1 MKNLKKLISVIIAVI
16 MLVSSFATVAA
27 ADYAD
32 VESTN
37 SYAKAIKVLSGL
49 GIAQGDDE
57 GNFNPQNDVK
67 RSEMVAFVCRAMG
80 EEDIATASSSNAF
93 TDVAANHWA
102 AGYIAWGVN
111 RGIINGMGD
120 GTFAPDASVTYQDAV
135 VMIMRALGYDRIAQR
150 AENGGYPTGYLKL
163 ASQYGVLKDAGY
175 DNAKAAT
182 REIIAQL
189 IYNALT
195 APLVDVSYYGVS
207 VEDDRYVIYNGKN
220 GYDLRTLLT
229 FSNDIIKV
237 KATIDATPKA
247 DPTNC
252 IDKAGNYLVKITVI
266 DGYDYKEAAAKEL
279 FGLAGD
285 GSIIKTGYAYVGET
299 EAAELLGSTVEA
311 YLAEDEDLNDWK
323 LLAIVADAKTVV
335 EETVSENLATA
346 TYSAGLYSYYKNA
359 DDRKMTEIDVATT
372 GLKVYYNGV
381 EVDHT
386 STPSNDLTVNGYSD
400 LEDLLQ
406 AADSI
411 TFMGAKN
418 AAYNKIFVTKYIYKI
433 VDSVNE
439 AEKLIKFDPAGA
451 LDLDAENRNDED
463 FIYGLYDANGKAIE
477 LADIAE
483 GDVLNIVAPWS
494 GAGIDDAPYM
504 DIYVTNETITGAV
517 AELKAGKYVIDDVE
531 YTSTVGLTLGEEGTF
546 FLSIDG
552 KIVKKDAATSIS
564 KNFALYLGA
573 HVESKFGVNAYT
585 LKLFTAE
592 GELDVA
598 VADTVKIQDEANVL
612 GLGTQVIAK
621 SKNAGEQEAIFALGT
636 EKKPDNSSYPVGA
649 LTALTADAAE
659 STAKANAAKRFITY
673 ALDSNG
679 KVKEIRIAGAPSSEL
694 VAMTPDASAK
704 YDAEFEEFGNF
715 EIADAKLFVAPV
727 VGTTSMSDWNV
738 NTDKL
743 AIGNFA
749 ALDEDDTF
757 NSYLYTVNGDDELAA
772 VLMTDKPS
780 YGLETSPLAVIAAIG
795 TKLDADDNTVT
806 SLTLVQSG
814 ETKVV
819 SIDDDMEA
827 GDENFEELASNIQD
841 LKVGDVIQY
850 AVNADDEIAEIS
862 VIYEAAARALTATA
876 LGYDIPNDDMAFV
889 FGVITEYADY
899 IVLASDVDSALQPTT
914 SAKFKVAEAEGATYA
929 WLEEAAANNPVK
941 KITVNGIR
949 ETVRANAVYAAV
961 AKVNEK
967 NRVEDIIVIALS
979 NTAITNADE
988 IACDQDPECAGP
1000 HDPGCAYTAATT
1012 RAAFDDY
1019 ADINGATWELN
1030 PND

>member
-37 SYAKAIKVLSGL
+37 SYYKAIKVLSGL

-57 GNFNPQNDVK
+57 GNFNPTNDVK

-80 EEDIATASSSNAF
+80 EEDIATASASNAF

-111 RGIINGMGD
+111 RGVINGMGD

-229 FSNDIIKV
+229 YSNDIIKV
-237 KATIDATPKA
+237 KATIDETPKA
-247 DPTNC
+247 NPDTC
-252 IDKAGNYLVKITVI
+252 IDRAGNYSVKITVV

-279 FGLAGD
+279 FGVD
-285 GSIIKTGYAYVGET
+285 GSGNIINAGYVYVGET
-299 EAAELLGSTVEA
+299 EAADLLGSTVEA
-311 YLAEDEDLNDWK
+311 YITEDEALNDWK

-335 EETVSENLATA
+335 EETITENLDTIVVD
-346 TYSAGLYSYYKNA
+346 TTNDIVKYYA
-359 DDRKMTEIDVATT
+359 DLQDRKMTEIEITGVTAGTDVT
-372 GLKVYYNGV
+372 VYYNGV
-381 EVDHT
+381 EIDATDITNDFT
-386 STPSNDLTVNGYSD
+386 SLAV
-400 LEDLLQ
+400 LLNTH
-406 AADSI
+406 ADSI

-418 AAYNKIFVTKYIYKI
+418 ADYDKIFVTDYIYK
-433 VDSVNE
+433 VVKSVN
-439 AEKLIKFDPAGA
+439 ADEKLIKFDPTGA
-451 LDLDAENRNDED
+451 LDLSVEGRDNNEK
-463 FIYGLYDANGKAIE
+463 FIYNIFDANGKAMDI
-477 LADIAE
+477 ADITE
-483 GDVLNIVAPWS
+483 GDVLNIVCPYDATN
-494 GAGIDDAPYM
+494 GVDIDQNDYL
-504 DIYVTNETITGAV
+504 DIYVTNETVTGV
-517 AELKAGKYVIDDVE
+517 VGEQKTSGKFVIDGIEYVE
-531 YTSTVGLTLGEEGTF
+531 DLIGGGSLTLGEEGTF

-552 KIVKKDAATSIS
+552 KIIKKEAAIAIS
-564 KNFALYLGA
+564 KNFALYIGA
-573 HVESKFGVNAYT
+573 DVASKFGVNAYT

-592 GELDVA
+592 GVVDLA
-598 VADTVKIQDEANVL
+598 VADTVKIYDEANVL
-612 GLGTQVIAK
+612 GLGAQVIAK

-636 EKKPDNSSYPVGA
+636 EVSGVDGSGNPTYYSVGA

-679 KVKEIRIAGAPSSEL
+679 KIKEIRIAAGSSSDL

-749 ALDEDDTF
+749 ALDEDKTF

-795 TKLDADDNTVT
+795 TKLDAEDNRVT

-819 SIDDDMEA
+819 SIDWDIETADTNIA
-827 GDENFEELASNIQD
+827 DLTKDIDPDTVGVQKGLA
-841 LKVGDVIQY
+841 VGDVIQY
-850 AVNADDEIAEIS
+850 AVNAEDEIAEWS
-862 VIYEAAARALTATA
+862 VVYDAYSRKLTATA
-876 LGYDIPNDDMAFV
+876 LGYDIANDDMGFV
-889 FGVITEYADY
+889 FGMISEYADY
-899 IVLASDVDSALQPTT
+899 IVLASDVDANLKPTAGN
-914 SAKFKVAEAEGATYA
+914 SAKFKVAEVEGATYA
-929 WLEEAAANNPVK
+929 WIEEAAANNPVK
-941 KITVNGIR
+941 KITINGVR
-949 ETVRANAVYAAV
+949 ETVRENAVYAAV

-967 NRVEDIIVIALS
+967 SRVEDIVVVAL
-979 NTAITNADE
+979 
-988 IACDQDPECAGP
+988 DPAV
-1000 HDPGCAYTAATT
+1000 
-1012 RAAFDDY
+1012 FDDY
-1019 ADINGATWELN
+1019 TDINGSTATWEIDATN
-1030 PND
+1030 

>member
-32 VESTN
+32 VESTD
-37 SYAKAIKVLSGL
+37 SYYKAIKVLSGL

-57 GNFNPQNDVK
+57 GNFNPTNDVK

-80 EEDIATASSSNAF
+80 EEDIATASASSAF

-220 GYDLRTLLT
+220 GYDLRTLLSY
-229 FSNDIIKV
+229 SNDIVKV
-237 KATIDATPKA
+237 KATIDETPKA
-247 DPTNC
+247 NPTTC
-252 IDKAGNYLVKITVI
+252 IDKAGNYLVKVTVV

-279 FGLAGD
+279 FGVD
-285 GSIIKTGYAYVGET
+285 GSGNIINAGYVYVGET
-299 EAAELLGSTVEA
+299 EAADLLGSTVEA
-311 YLAEDEDLNDWK
+311 YIAEDEALNDWK

-335 EETVSENLATA
+335 EETITENLNTIVVD
-346 TYSAGLYSYYKNA
+346 TTNDIVKYYA
-359 DDRKMTEIDVATT
+359 DLQDRKMTEIE
-372 GLKVYYNGV
+372 LKDTAIGSDLTVYYNGKAI
-381 EVDHT
+381 T
-386 STPSNDLTVNGYSD
+386 ASD
-400 LEDLLQ
+400 LSTAFTDLQTLLSTR
-406 AADSI
+406 ADEV

-418 AAYNKIFVTKYIYKI
+418 SAYDKIFVTDYTYAVVKA
-433 VDSVNE
+433 VN
-439 AEKLIKFDPAGA
+439 ADEKLIKLEVGA
-451 LDLDAENRNDED
+451 LDLSVEGRDNNEK
-463 FIYGLYDANGKAIE
+463 FIYNIFDANGKAMDI
-477 LADIAE
+477 ADITE
-483 GDVLNIVAPWS
+483 GDVLNIVCPLD
-494 GAGIDDAPYM
+494 GTTVGNIHDVDYL
-504 DIYVTNETITGAV
+504 DIYVTNETVTGV
-517 AELKAGKYVIDDVE
+517 VGEQKTSGKYVIDSEE
-531 YTSTVGLTLGEEGTF
+531 YATANGVSLTLGEEGTF
-546 FLSIDG
+546 YLSIDG
-552 KIVKKDAATSIS
+552 RIVKKDAAISIS

-573 HVESKFGVNAYT
+573 DVESKFGVNAYT

-592 GELDVA
+592 GEVDLA
-598 VADTVKIQDEANVL
+598 VADTVKIYDEENEL
-612 GLGTQVIAK
+612 GLGTQVTAK

-636 EKKPDNSSYPVGA
+636 EVSGVDGSGNPTYYSVGA

-679 KVKEIRIAGAPSSEL
+679 KVKEIRIAGASSSDL
-694 VAMTPDASAK
+694 VAMTSDASAK
-704 YDAEFEEFGNF
+704 YDAEFEEFGNC
-715 EIADAKLFVAPV
+715 EIADAKLFIAPV

-795 TKLDADDNTVT
+795 TKLDAEDNKVT

-819 SIDDDMEA
+819 SIDYDIET
-827 GDENFEELASNIQD
+827 GDTNIGD
-841 LKVGDVIQY
+841 LTADCDPDTVGTQYGLQVGDVIQY
-850 AVNADDEIAEIS
+850 AVNAEDEIAEWS
-862 VIYEAAARALTATA
+862 VIYEAAARKLTATA
-876 LGYDIPNDDMAFV
+876 LGYDIPNDDMGFV
-889 FGVITEYADY
+889 FGMISEYADY
-899 IVLASDVDSALQPTT
+899 IVLASAVDANLKATT
-914 SAKFKVAEAEGATYA
+914 SAKFKVAEVEGATYA
-929 WLEEAAANNPVK
+929 WIEEAAANNPVK
-941 KITVNGIR
+941 KITINGVR

-961 AKVNEK
+961 AKVNDK
-967 NRVEDIIVIALS
+967 SRVEDIIVVAL
-979 NTAITNADE
+979 NPAV
-988 IACDQDPECAGP
+988 
-1000 HDPGCAYTAATT
+1000 
-1012 RAAFDDY
+1012 FDDY
-1019 ADINGATWELN
+1019 TDINGSTATWELN
-1030 PND
+1030 ATN

>member
-16 MLVSSFATVAA
+16 MIVGSFATVSA
-27 ADYAD
+27 ADYKD
-32 VESTN
+32 VDSTN

-49 GIAQGDDE
+49 NIAKGDDE
-57 GNFNPQNDVK
+57 GNFNPTNDVK

-80 EEDIATASSSNAF
+80 EEDIATASASNAF
-93 TDVAANHWA
+93 SDVAANHWA

-111 RGIINGMGD
+111 RGIVNGMGD
-120 GTFAPDASVTYQDAV
+120 GTFAPDAPVSYQDAV

-175 DNAKAAT
+175 DNQAAAT

-220 GYDLRTLLT
+220 GTDLRTLLT
-229 FSNDIIKV
+229 YSNDILKV
-237 KATIDATPKA
+237 KAEITKTPKSA
-247 DPTNC
+247 PTTC
-252 IDKAGNYLVKITVI
+252 IDKAGNYMVEI
-266 DGYDYKEAAAKEL
+266 DIASAYDYALSDIVTEIGADPAVV
-279 FGLAGD
+279 
-285 GSIIKTGYAYVGET
+285 YVGET
-299 EAAELLGSTVEA
+299 DAAELLGSTVEA
-311 YLAEDEDLNDWK
+311 YLVEDEDLNDWK
-323 LLAIVADAKTVV
+323 LLAVVADGKTVV

-346 TYSAGLYSYYKNA
+346 TYSAGLYSYYKNV

-386 STPSNDLTVNGYSD
+386 STPTNDLTANGYSD

-433 VDSVNE
+433 VDSVNVDE
-439 AEKLIKFDPAGA
+439 SLVKFDPAGA

-573 HVESKFGVNAYT
+573 DVESKFGVNAYT

-592 GELDVA
+592 GEVDLA
-598 VADTVKIQDEANVL
+598 VADSVKIYDEANKL

-621 SKNAGEQEAIFALGT
+621 NKNAGEQEAIFGLGT
-636 EKKPDNSSYPVGA
+636 AAESSVTGA

-659 STAKANAAKRFITY
+659 STAKTNAATRFITY

-679 KVKEIRIAGAPSSEL
+679 KVKEIRVAAGSSSEL
-694 VAMTPDASAK
+694 VAMTANGSAK
-704 YDAEFEEFGNF
+704 YDAEFEEFGGF
-715 EIADAKLFVAPV
+715 EIGEAKLFVAPV
-727 VGTTSMSDWNV
+727 VGTTAMSDWNI

-749 ALDEDDTF
+749 SLDEDDTF
-757 NSYLYTVNGDDELAA
+757 NSYLYTVNGDDVLSAA
-772 VLMTDKPS
+772 LMTERPS

-819 SIDDDMEA
+819 SIDYDMEA

-929 WLEEAAANNPVK
+929 WYEEAAANNPVK

-1019 ADINGATWELN
+1019 TDINGATWELN

>member
-16 MLVSSFATVAA
+16 MLVSSFATVSA

-32 VESTN
+32 VESTD
-37 SYAKAIKVLSGL
+37 SYYKAIKVLSGL
-49 GIAQGDDE
+49 GIAKGDDE
-57 GNFNPQNDVK
+57 GNFNPENDVK

-80 EEDIATASSSNAF
+80 EEDIATASASNAF

-135 VMIMRALGYDRIAQR
+135 VMIMRALGYDRIAKR

-220 GYDLRTLLT
+220 GTELRTLLT
-229 FSNDIIKV
+229 YSNDILKV
-237 KATIDATPKA
+237 KAEITKTPKSA
-247 DPTNC
+247 PTNC
-252 IDKAGNYLVKITVI
+252 IDKAGNYMVEIKVT
-266 DGYDYKEAAAKEL
+266 DAYDYLLTDVVTEL
-279 FGLAGD
+279 
-285 GSIIKTGYAYVGET
+285 GSNPVKAYVGET

-311 YLAEDEDLNDWK
+311 YIAEDEALNDWK
-323 LLAIVADAKTVV
+323 LLAVVADAKTVV
-335 EETVSENLATA
+335 EETIAKNLDTA
-346 TYSAGLYSYYKNA
+346 TYSAGLYSYYKNV

-372 GLKVYYNGV
+372 GLKVYFNGV

-386 STPSNDLTVNGYSD
+386 STPTNDLTANGYAN
-400 LEDLLQ
+400 LQTLLQ

-418 AAYNKIFVTKYIYKI
+418 AAYDKIFVTKYQYK
-433 VDSVNE
+433 VVKSVNE
-439 AEKLIKFDPAGA
+439 AESLIKFDPAGA
-451 LDLDAENRNDED
+451 LDLDAESRNDED
-463 FIYGLYDANGKAIE
+463 FIYGLYDATGAAIE
-477 LADIAE
+477 LADVAE

-494 GAGIDDAPYM
+494 ASGIDDAPYM
-504 DIYVTNETITGAV
+504 DIYVTNETVTGV
-517 AELKAGKYVIDDVE
+517 VGQLKSTGE
-531 YTSTVGLTLGEEGTF
+531 YTIDGQDYKATIGLTLGEEGTF
-546 FLSIDG
+546 YLSIDG
-552 KIVKKDAATSIS
+552 KIIKKDASVSIS

-573 HVESKFGVNAYT
+573 DVESKFGVNAYT
-585 LKLFTAE
+585 LRLFTAE
-592 GELDVA
+592 GKVDLD
-598 VADTVKIQDEANVL
+598 VADTVKIYDEANVL
-612 GLGTQVIAK
+612 GLGTQVTAK
-621 SKNAGEQEAIFALGT
+621 SKNAGEQEAIFGLGT
-636 EKKPDNSSYPVGA
+636 AAESSVTGA

-673 ALDSNG
+673 ALDTNG
-679 KVKEIRIAGAPSSEL
+679 KIKEIRIAGASGSDL
-694 VAMTPDASAK
+694 VAMTPNASAK
-704 YDAEFEEFGNF
+704 YDAEFEEFGGY

-727 VGTTSMSDWNV
+727 VGTTAMSDWNI

-749 ALDEDDTF
+749 ALDEDDAF
-757 NSYLYTVNGDDELAA
+757 NSYLYTVNGDDELSA
-772 VLMTDKPS
+772 VLMTERPS

-795 TKLDADDNTVT
+795 TKLDAEDNTVT

-819 SIDDDMEA
+819 TIDNDIEA
-827 GDENFEELASNIQD
+827 GDTNIGD
-841 LKVGDVIQY
+841 LVTDIDAVTPGVQKGLQVGDVIQY
-850 AVNADDEIAEIS
+850 AVNAEDEIAEWS
-862 VIYEAAARALTATA
+862 VVYEAAARALTATA
-876 LGYDIPNDDMAFV
+876 LGYDVPNDDMAFV
-889 FGVITEYADY
+889 YGVITEYADY
-899 IVLASDVDSALQPTT
+899 IVLASDVVDANLVPTA
-914 SAKFKVAEAEGATYA
+914 SAKFKVAETEGATYA
-929 WLEEAAANNPVK
+929 WIEEAAVNNPVK
-941 KITVNGIR
+941 KITINGVR
-949 ETVRANAVYAAV
+949 ETVRETAVYAAV

-967 NRVEDIIVIALS
+967 NRVEDIIVIAL
-979 NTAITNADE
+979 NPAD
-988 IACDQDPECAGP
+988 
-1000 HDPGCAYTAATT
+1000 
-1012 RAAFDDY
+1012 FDDY
-1019 ADINGATWELN
+1019 TDINGATWELDAN
-1030 PND
+1030 N

>member
-37 SYAKAIKVLSGL
+37 SYYKAIKVLSGL
-49 GIAQGDDE
+49 GIAKGDE
-57 GNFNPQNDVK
+57 AGNFNPQNDVK

-80 EEDIATASSSNAF
+80 EEDIATASASSAF

-189 IYNALT
+189 IYNGLT

-220 GYDLRTLLT
+220 GYDLRTLLSY
-229 FSNDIIKV
+229 SNDIVKV

-252 IDKAGNYLVKITVI
+252 IDKVGNYLVKITVV
-266 DGYDYKEAAAKEL
+266 DGYDYGKAAVAKEL

-285 GSIIKTGYAYVGET
+285 GSVIYTGKAYVGET

-311 YLAEDEDLNDWK
+311 YIAEDEDLNDWK
-323 LLAIVADAKTVV
+323 LLAVVADGKTVV

-418 AAYNKIFVTKYIYKI
+418 AAYDKIFVTKYEYK
-433 VDSVNE
+433 VVKSVN
-439 AEKLIKFDPAGA
+439 ADEKLIKFDPAGL
-451 LDLDAENRNDED
+451 LDLDAESRNDED
-463 FIYGLYDANGKAIE
+463 FIYGLYDADGKVVE

-494 GAGIDDAPYM
+494 ASGIDDAPYM
-504 DIYVTNETITGAV
+504 DIYVTNETVTGAV
-517 AELKAGKYVIDDVE
+517 EQYKSTTGKYTVAGTE
-531 YTSTVGLTLGEEGTF
+531 YTSNVGLTLGEEGVF

-552 KIVKKDAATSIS
+552 KIVKKEAATSIS
-564 KNFALYLGA
+564 KNFALYLGSD
-573 HVESKFGVNAYT
+573 VETKFGVSSYT
-585 LKLFTAE
+585 LRLFTAE
-592 GELDVA
+592 GKVDVA
-598 VADTVKIQDEANVL
+598 VAETVKIHDEANKL

-621 SKNAGEQEAIFALGT
+621 SKNAGEQEALFGNGT
-636 EKKPDNSSYPVGA
+636 TAEGSVTGA
-649 LTALTADAAE
+649 FTTLTADAAE
-659 STAKANAAKRFITY
+659 STAKTNAATRFITY

-679 KVKEIRIAGAPSSEL
+679 KVKEIRVAAGSSSEL
-694 VAMTPDASAK
+694 VAMTANGSAK
-704 YDAEFEEFGNF
+704 YDAEFEEFGGF
-715 EIADAKLFVAPV
+715 EIGDAKLFIAPV
-727 VGTTSMSDWNV
+727 EGTTSMSDWNV

-743 AIGNFA
+743 AMGNFA
-749 ALDEDDTF
+749 SLDEDDTF
-757 NSYLYTVNGDDELAA
+757 NSYLYTVSGDDVLSAA
-772 VLMTDKPS
+772 LMTVRPS
-780 YGLETSPLAVIAAIG
+780 YGLEASPLAVVAAIG
-795 TKLDADDNTVT
+795 TVLDADDNMVT

-814 ETKVV
+814 ETKTVA
-819 SIDDDMEA
+819 IDYDMEA
-827 GDENFEELASNIQD
+827 GDENFEQLASNIKD

-850 AVNADDEIAEIS
+850 AVNADEEIAEIS
-862 VIYEAAARALTATA
+862 VIYEAAARALTAKA
-876 LGYDIPNDDMAFV
+876 LGYDVPNDDMGFV

-899 IVLASDVDSALQPTT
+899 IVLASDVDSNLKPTT
-914 SAKFKVAEAEGATYA
+914 STKFKVADAEGATYA
-929 WLEEAAANNPVK
+929 WYDEAAANNPVK

-961 AKVNEK
+961 AKVNDK